1 MFKIYVLGSHTEV
14 SSLPHPYKAATQK
27 MTVSANGCESTQKCE
42 ELKSL
47 SAGCRMGGSSQPEPL
62 CSLESY
68 GQGFPDSHP
77 EAEPEALVSLG

>member
-14 SSLPHPYKAATQK
+14 SSLPHPYRAATQK
-27 MTVSANGCESTQKCE
+27 TTVSANGCESTQKCK

-47 SAGCRMGGSSQPEPL
+47 SAGCRMGGSSQPE
-62 CSLESY
+62 ESY

-77 EAEPEALVSLG
+77 EAEPEDLVTLC